1 MVFSAKSFE
10 RLETCHPDLQ
20 RLFKE
25 VVKHYDCAVL
35 CGQRTEEEQND
46 AFLSG
51 KSQTPWPSSKHNS
64 YPSLAVDVVPYPV
77 DWNDLSRFYHFA
89 GFVNATAIALGIAVR
104 WGGDWNGDMRF
115 REEKFKDLP
124 HWELING

>member
-1 MVFSAKSFE
+1 
-10 RLETCHPDLQ
+10 
-20 RLFKE
+20 
-25 VVKHYDCAVL
+25 
-35 CGQRTEEEQND
+35 
-46 AFLSG
+46 
-51 KSQTPWPSSKHNS
+51 
-64 YPSLAVDVVPYPV
+64 VDVVPYPV
-77 DWNDLSRFYHFA
+77 DWSDLSRFYHFA